1 MDVCMGE
8 LGEETSR
15 IWQVGVKEI
24 ELVSEEP
31 KAWPPSDE
39 DDGLRA
45 DYSRARD
52 NNELRCDACM
62 HARMRVQARAC
73 MHACM
78 QHVCKCVQQLMQ
90 RSCVRKAALLSL
102 LTRIRVS
109 EGLPRRCSCIRR
121 VRNNR

>member
-24 ELVSEEP
+24 ELVSEEL

-45 DYSRARD
+45 DYSHARD
-52 NNELRCDACM
+52 NNELRCDQSMRRLGRFACTRECACK
-62 HARMRVQARAC
+62 HA
-73 MHACM
+73 HACT
-78 QHVCKCVQQLMQ
+78 H
-90 RSCVRKAALLSL
+90 A
-102 LTRIRVS
+102 
-109 EGLPRRCSCIRR
+109 CSRFASA
-121 VRNNR
+121 